1 MRTKKNLLT
10 VAGISVAC
18 AIVIWLTASIE
29 GNEKTYDVRPEI
41 TIPEYKTDT
50 ARLVEAYEHL
60 LDRMMDLTEKNLA
73 HNNSDNQSVTQ
84 RLDSIDAKLAEI
96 SVRLTRIENKLGIE
110 GPKPTAEN
118 LKKESSLPKPD

>member
-1 MRTKKNLLT
+1 MRTKKNLFT
-10 VAGISVAC
+10 VAGISIGC

-29 GNEKTYDVRPEI
+29 GNEKTYEVRPEI

-73 HNNSDNQSVTQ
+73 RNDSDNPSITK
-84 RLDSIDAKLAEI
+84 RLDSIDAKLTEI
-96 SVRLTRIENKLGIE
+96 TARLARIENKLGIE

-118 LKKESSLPKPD
+118 LKKESSLPKSD